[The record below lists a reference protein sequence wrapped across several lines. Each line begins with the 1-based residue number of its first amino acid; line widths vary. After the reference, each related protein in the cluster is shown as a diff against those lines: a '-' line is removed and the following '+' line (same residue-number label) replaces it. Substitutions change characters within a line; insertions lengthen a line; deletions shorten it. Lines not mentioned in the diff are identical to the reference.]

1 MIEINNEILNEIAGV
16 NHEITKYLNN
26 INLFRDN
33 MNKIIKTYF
42 ENEKKD
48 LLNFENVPETKKYM
62 EKLNTQLY
70 DCIYDFG
77 KKMNQYSD
85 EIKTNIDYIKR
96 KIN

>member
-1 MIEINNEILNEIAGV
+1 MNKVNHKVNNEV
-16 NHEITKYLNN
+16 NHGVHEYLKHINLLCDN
-26 INLFRDN
+26 INEVI
-33 MNKIIKTYF
+33 KIYF

-48 LLNFENVPETKKYM
+48 LLNKFENIPETKKYM
-62 EKLNTQLY
+62 EKINTQLY

-77 KKMNQYSD
+77 KKINQYSD